1 MFLNELKRLEN
12 MIGEVVFPTEATK
25 SDPKVQFG
33 NKNAEFFVVKYDP
46 KLSSHVAVYDSQ
58 RGDVR
63 FKISIYCKRASPN
76 DMDSIESNILV
87 KNVFIEKRRDL
98 QVQRHVSSVPDVQ
111 FLEDMEMSDIEQIAM
126 KLLRNVRSMMRTVN
140 ERSQN
145 DDTRKA

>member
-1 MFLNELKRLEN
+1 
-12 MIGEVVFPTEATK
+12 
-25 SDPKVQFG
+25 
-33 NKNAEFFVVKYDP
+33 
-46 KLSSHVAVYDSQ
+46 
-58 RGDVR
+58 
-63 FKISIYCKRASPN
+63 
-76 DMDSIESNILV
+76 MDSIESNILV